1 MDNYIKIKK
10 QISNKILVKI
20 DNLKYMQNLRDGIEL
35 YNEKSIEE
43 FIDSLRMYI
52 LLNDIDLKIKK
63 FIVFWINYII
73 QNLGNKVNRE
83 IKEKI
88 NDIIITLDI

>member
-43 FIDSLRMYI
+43 FIDISNNI
-52 LLNDIDLKIKK
+52 
-63 FIVFWINYII
+63 
-73 QNLGNKVNRE
+73 
-83 IKEKI
+83 
-88 NDIIITLDI
+88 